1 MAEKNQKKNDILSA
15 AKSLFKEKGFHNTK
29 MDEIAANAGVGKG
42 TLYEYY
48 KNKQDIFDEACI
60 AKIINIK
67 EKIENI
73 SNKNITFKQK
83 LIEIFYNK
91 KNSMECEDVT
101 IDGILSYKNN
111 ISDNVVKAMMNNISE
126 IYKILEKI
134 IDQGKSEG
142 VVTKDIPSEI
152 IACSVVGTMSEYF
165 RLKLFNNDN
174 KIIEDDIIFNL
185 FFNGFGVK

>member
-60 AKIINIK
+60 AKINNIK

-111 ISDNVVKAMMNNISE
+111 ISDNVVKAMMNNISD

>member
-60 AKIINIK
+60 AKIINIRQ
-67 EKIENI
+67 KIENI

-91 KNSMECEDVT
+91 RNSMECEDVT

-111 ISDNVVKAMMNNISE
+111 ISDNVVKAMMNNISD